1 MHPPDFLEICDYLDW
16 FVHIF
21 KYVTQ
26 EKLWDVLSL
35 AMKQMTLSY
44 RKFVKKYQSLS
55 NVCPTEK

>member
-1 MHPPDFLEICDYLDW
+1 MHPPNSLEICDYLDW

-55 NVCPTEK
+55 NVSPTEK